1 MAKSVGGAMSGVEW
15 LLLLTLALLWGGS
28 FFFGKLALAELPPI
42 TVVLGRLALAA
53 VMLALLLVLTGRR
66 MPRDMRS
73 WLRFAAMG
81 ALNNAIPF
89 SLIMWG
95 QTQITSGLA
104 SILNAVTPLS
114 TAVLAHL
121 LTSDEK
127 LTGARLAGVLLGLGG
142 VIVMV
147 GPTALAGLG
156 GDVAAQAAC
165 VLATVSYGLAGIYGR
180 RFRGEPPMV
189 TAAGQVTASTVMIL
203 PLALLLEQPWTLAM
217 PSAITWAALGGAA
230 LLSTALAYIVY
241 FRILAT
247 AGATNLLLV
256 TFLMPVVALLLG
268 TGVLHEVIK
277 PPEFAGMVLI
287 ALGLVAI
294 DGRLPRRLSAVA

>member
-1 MAKSVGGAMSGVEW
+1 MAKSIGGAMNGGEW
-15 LLLLTLALLWGGS
+15 LLLLALALLWGGS
-28 FFFGKLALAELPPI
+28 FFLGKLALTELPPV
-42 TVVLGRLALAA
+42 TVVLCRLTLAA
-53 VMLALLLVLTGRR
+53 AILALLLALTGRR
-66 MPRDMRS
+66 LPRDARS

-114 TAVLAHL
+114 TAVLAHV
-121 LTSDEK
+121 LTGDEK
-127 LTGARLAGVLLGLGG
+127 LTGARLAGVLLGLGD

-147 GPTALAGLG
+147 GPAALAGLG
-156 GDVAAQAAC
+156 GDAAQAAC
-165 VLATVSYGLAGIYGR
+165 LLATVSYGLAGIYGR

-189 TAAGQVTASTVMIL
+189 TAAGQVAASTVLIL
-203 PLALLLEQPWTLAM
+203 PLALLLEQPWTLAV
-217 PSAITWAALGGAA
+217 PSTTTWAALGGAA

-268 TGVLHEVIK
+268 TGALGEAIK
-277 PPEFAGMVLI
+277 PTELAGMALI

-294 DGRLPRRLSAVA
+294 DGRLPRRLRAAA